1 MKRKYMFISIPLILF
16 VLCVSLYSYKDSYMI
31 KFLKTGYGIL
41 KDELI
46 PSIEKINSEWKI
58 DLPETDNFERLD
70 NSYDGSLFGGA
81 STEVFKLTY
90 TSNINVSLDNM
101 ALITSD
107 RYYIIIEASQ
117 FRNGNFKFNSSR
129 LNDLLYN
136 QVLTS
141 EEIYFS
147 FSQKS
152 DDYLYMFLNKDT
164 NELYLFMFYL

>member
-1 MKRKYMFISIPLILF
+1 MKRKYIFISIPLILF
-16 VLCVSLYSYKDSYMI
+16 VLCVSLYFYKDSYMI
-31 KFLKTGYGIL
+31 KFLKTGYGLL

-46 PSIEKINSEWKI
+46 PSIEKINAEWKI
-58 DLPETDNFERLD
+58 DLHETDNFERLD
-70 NSYDGSLFGGA
+70 NSDDGGFGGH

-90 TSNINVSLDNM
+90 PSDIDVSLDNM
-101 ALITSD
+101 AVITSD

-129 LNDLLYN
+129 LDDLLYN

-152 DDYLYMFLNKDT
+152 DDYLYMFLKKDT
-164 NELYLFMFYL
+164 NELYLFMLYR

>member
-1 MKRKYMFISIPLILF
+1 MKRKYIFISIPLILF

-31 KFLKTGYGIL
+31 KFLKTGYGLL

-46 PSIEKINSEWKI
+46 PSIEKINAEWKI

-70 NSYDGSLFGGA
+70 NSGDGSFGGA

-90 TSNINVSLDNM
+90 PSDINVSLDNM

-117 FRNGNFKFNSSR
+117 FRNGNFKFNSSH
-129 LNDLLYN
+129 LDDLLYN

-164 NELYLFMFYL
+164 NELYLFMLYQ